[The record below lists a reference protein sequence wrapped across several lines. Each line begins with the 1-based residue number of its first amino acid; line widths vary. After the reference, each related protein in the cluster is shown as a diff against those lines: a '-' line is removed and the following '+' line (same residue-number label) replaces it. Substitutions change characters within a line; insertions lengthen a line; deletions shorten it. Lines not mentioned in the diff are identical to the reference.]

1 MRLDSAIMRTM
12 SYRKGSHTVYDI
24 KYHIVWITKYRK
36 PVLGGEVGKQV
47 RELVRQTCA
56 TLEVY
61 IVSGHVAL
69 DHIHLLVSV
78 PPNLAVSDLVQRLK
92 GRTSRLLL
100 EEFTE
105 LKRQFWGRHIWARG
119 YFVASSRNVTDEVI
133 KQYIESQDKT
143 FPPDDASTFTT
154 SDD

>member
-1 MRLDSAIMRTM
+1 M

-36 PVLGGEVGKQV
+36 PVLRGEIGKQV
-47 RELVRQTCA
+47 RDLVRQTCA
-56 TLEVY
+56 TLDVY

-100 EEFTE
+100 DEFAE
-105 LKRQFWGRHIWARG
+105 LKRQFWGRHVWARG
-119 YFVASSRNVTDEVI
+119 YFVASSGNVTDEVI
-133 KQYIESQDKT
+133 KQYLESQEKNL
-143 FPPDDASTFTT
+143 PPEDGSNFTM
-154 SDD
+154 SD